1 MLFTTIQ
8 VGARTPRSRPTGAAR
23 AASPCRYSWPAGTSG
38 WWWTRRPCWRQRRR
52 GPPLCQKHVGFAF
65 GQMALRR
72 LCLSARACRRLPQA
86 SASLCRSA
94 ARAALAGLLQA
105 VFSTPLPLP
114 LTLPLPPPLPLLLRP
129 TTDAEFSLSTERQ
142 LDPDEE
148 DGRLVTA
155 RDDGTETMQR
165 NWPKPTG
172 NW

>member
-1 MLFTTIQ
+1 MPILVAGRDFGLVVDAPPVLAAAPKRPAAMLKS
-8 VGARTPRSRPTGAAR
+8 SRLSLR
-23 AASPCRYSWPAGTSG
+23 PAGS
-38 WWWTRRPCWRQRRR
+38 PEA
-52 GPPLCQKHVGFAF
+52 P
-65 GQMALRR
+65 
-72 LCLSARACRRLPQA
+72 LSARARRRLPQA
-86 SASLCRSA
+86 PASLGPSA

-165 NWPKPTG
+165 NWPKPFG